1 MPAQI
6 NRIANANAMPDSGYN
21 IYGLI
26 DSHFMQRNKLQHI
39 LIEKQKVFA
48 YDNQPGEAVEAV
60 VKLEVNI
67 GRIQKTG
74 FMYEIYQ
81 MKD

>member
-6 NRIANANAMPDSGYN
+6 DRITNINAMPNSRYN

-26 DSHFMQRNKLQHI
+26 DSYFVRYHKLKHI

-48 YDNQPGEAVEAV
+48 YD
-60 VKLEVNI
+60 
-67 GRIQKTG
+67 
-74 FMYEIYQ
+74 
-81 MKD
+81 D